1 MGKQEDAKLAALVRK
16 NSAKQPP
23 KPKDPSQFDDTLRLR
38 PPEQDRETQQ
48 IFKEMK
54 KREF

>member
-1 MGKQEDAKLAALVRK
+1 MSKQDAAKIAALVKK
-16 NSAKQPP
+16 NLAKQRPE
-23 KPKDPSQFDDTLRLR
+23 PKDPSQFDDTLRIR
-38 PPEQDRETQQ
+38 AQDQGPETQR

>member
-1 MGKQEDAKLAALVRK
+1 MGKQDAAKIAALVRK

-23 KPKDPSQFDDTLRLR
+23 KPKDPSQFDDTLRIR
-38 PPEQDRETQQ
+38 SQDQGPETQR

>member
-1 MGKQEDAKLAALVRK
+1 MGKQDDAKLAALVRK

-23 KPKDPSQFDDTLRLR
+23 KPKDPSQFDDTLRIR
-38 PPEQDRETQQ
+38 SEDQGPETQR

>member
-1 MGKQEDAKLAALVRK
+1 MSKQDAAKIAALVKK
-16 NSAKQPP
+16 NLAKQRPE
-23 KPKDPSQFDDTLRLR
+23 PKDPSQFDDTLRHR
-38 PPEQDRETQQ
+38 PGETAPETQR

>member
-1 MGKQEDAKLAALVRK
+1 MGKQEAAKLAALVKK
-16 NSAKQPP
+16 NMAKQRPE
-23 KPKDPSQFDDTLRLR
+23 PKDPSQFDDTLRIR
-38 PPEQDRETQQ
+38 SEDQGPETQR

>member
-1 MGKQEDAKLAALVRK
+1 MSKQDEARIAALVRK

-23 KPKDPSQFDDTLRLR
+23 KPKDPSQFDDTLRIR
-38 PPEQDRETQQ
+38 SEDQGSETQR